1 MKKTLSIIATT
12 ALLGSTAVAPMAYAQ
27 SASPAAPAA
36 SDTMKSNTIKS
47 TSPSTTTKTTTT
59 TADSMGNQ
67 DVYLTQQGSNQ
78 ISASNFIGQNVY
90 AGETSIGKI
99 NDLILQNDGGIVAAV
114 IGVGGFLSLGEKTV
128 AVPISKI
135 VVTRDAKS
143 PDTLRLT
150 TMETAESLKTAPA
163 FKTLGEQASEAGTTP
178 STSTTKP

>member
-12 ALLGSTAVAPMAYAQ
+12 VLLGSTAVAPMAYAQ
-27 SASPAAPAA
+27 STSPAAPAA
-36 SDTMKSNTIKS
+36 SDTLKSNTA
-47 TSPSTTTKTTTT
+47 
-59 TADSMGNQ
+59 TATGSMATQ
-67 DVYLTQQGSNQ
+67 EVYLTQQGSDQ
-78 ISASNFIGQNVY
+78 IAASNFIGQNVY

-99 NDLILQNDGGIVAAV
+99 NDLILQKDGGIVAAV
-114 IGVGGFLSLGEKTV
+114 IGVGGFLGIGEKTV

-163 FKTLGEQASEAGTTP
+163 FKTLGEQKSEQDSKASTSGTDTMP
-178 STSTTKP
+178 STTTTKP